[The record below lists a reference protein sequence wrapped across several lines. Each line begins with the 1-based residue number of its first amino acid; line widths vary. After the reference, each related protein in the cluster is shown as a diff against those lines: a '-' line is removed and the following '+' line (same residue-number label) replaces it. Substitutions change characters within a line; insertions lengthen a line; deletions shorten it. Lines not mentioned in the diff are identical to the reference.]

1 MRQILGTSS
10 GAIVARMPRP
20 VAESGSVLIR
30 VHYSFIS
37 AGTEL
42 APLRSTVVAAD
53 APPAEKVEAYVN
65 VSRAYIAA
73 AIRNP
78 AAAVRFAARLTREKL
93 AQLKGQAA
101 APAPQQAE
109 PDRDETGDQGWNL

>member
-20 VAESGSVLIR
+20 TAEPGSVLVR

-42 APLRSTVVAAD
+42 APLRSTIVAPE
-53 APPAEKVEAYVN
+53 APVPEKVEAYLN
-65 VSRAYIAA
+65 VSRTYLGAA
-73 AIRNP
+73 FRNP
-78 AAAVRFAARLTREKL
+78 GAAVRFAARITKEKL
-93 AQLKGQAA
+93 RELAA
-101 APAPQQAE
+101 
-109 PDRDETGDQGWNL
+109 R

>member
-1 MRQILGTSS
+1 MRQILGTSD

-20 VAESGSVLIR
+20 TAGPGSVLVR

-42 APLRSTVVAAD
+42 APLRSTIVAPE
-53 APPAEKVEAYVN
+53 APAAEKVQAYVSI
-65 VSRAYIAA
+65 SRNYIGA

-93 AQLKGQAA
+93 TQLTAA
-101 APAPQQAE
+101 SS
-109 PDRDETGDQGWNL
+109 